1 MLCVGYRTEKRQQVK
16 ALKASDHP
24 APCTSYNHTWSGV
37 FIAGLIVLRI
47 QDILNMVFT
56 TGVHAIMKKK
66 LDPGKTVLTV
76 IILNLSQI
84 ALIAAVLFYLVEM
97 GGGIG
102 LLSDPRII
110 ILLFI
115 LLAAII
121 INCLAAFRNRA
132 GFLRTGYQFR
142 LLQDTLSK
150 LEGLNSTLRAQRH
163 DFMNHL
169 QVVYS
174 LIEMD
179 EHKAAAEYIE
189 KVYNDIQKVSRVMK
203 TSNAAVNALLQAKL
217 LTCEKHAIPVELDVT
232 TQLKDLKIPSW
243 EFCRVLGN
251 LLDNAIYALQDKN
264 HNKLLKIELY
274 EDLKF
279 YFFKVTDT
287 GAPIP
292 AQLFE
297 KIFEPGF
304 TTKGD
309 KGEGMGLAISRDIVE
324 NYGGSLGVSSDAGT
338 TVFEGRIPR

>member
-1 MLCVGYRTEKRQQVK
+1 MLC
-16 ALKASDHP
+16 
-24 APCTSYNHTWSGV
+24 
-37 FIAGLIVLRI
+37 LIVFRI
-47 QDILNMVFT
+47 QDILNMVFIKEVYT
-56 TGVHAIMKKK
+56 VMMKK
-66 LDPGKTVLTV
+66 LEPGKTALTI
-76 IILNLSQI
+76 IILNLSQV
-84 ALIAAVLFYLVEM
+84 ALIAAVLLYLIEI
-97 GGGIG
+97 GGGLV
-102 LLSDPRII
+102 LLSNPWII
-110 ILLFI
+110 AILFI
-115 LLAAII
+115 ILAAIV
-121 INCLAAFRNRA
+121 INSLSAFRNRA
-132 GFLRTGYQFR
+132 SLLRSEYQFQ
-142 LLQDTLSK
+142 LLQDTLAK
-150 LEGLNSTLRAQRH
+150 LESLNSTLRGQRH

-179 EHKAAAEYIE
+179 EHKAAGEYIE

-217 LTCEKHAIPVELDVT
+217 MTCEKHGITAELDIK
-232 TQLKDLKIPSW
+232 TQLKDLKVPTW

-264 HNKLLKIELY
+264 DEKRLKIELY

-279 YFFKVTDT
+279 YFFKVMDN

-292 AQLFE
+292 AKLYE

-324 NYGGSLGVSSDAGT
+324 NYGGTISVSSDNEST
-338 TVFEGRIPR
+338 IFEGRIPR